1 MNLIQSF
8 IENIYYV
15 LPIDSNLMSGYIIRQ
30 IIIFI
35 IINIVA
41 LLIQIF
47 IIKSDTKRT
56 LYITAP
62 ILLINKILILPLLN
76 DIVFIT
82 HVSLMYV
89 LVFMAISTLL
99 DIESFKLY
107 NNNYKKLCKFYQII
121 SIILQI
127 IIIIIFI
134 TQPILNFRTLIG
146 IGMYLTPVI
155 IDIFNFKSNFKNI
168 FKLNIYKYIYHYAY
182 IILFILLSTLLSPI
196 HII

>member
-1 MNLIQSF
+1 MNIFQSF
-8 IENIYYV
+8 IENIYYS
-15 LPIDSNLMSGYIIRQ
+15 LPIDSNLMPRYIINQ
-30 IIIFI
+30 IIIFT
-35 IINIVA
+35 IINIFL

-47 IIKSDTKRT
+47 IVKSGIRKT
-56 LYITAP
+56 LYITIP
-62 ILLINKILILPLLN
+62 ILLINKILILPILN

-89 LVFMAISTLL
+89 LVFMIISTLL

-127 IIIIIFI
+127 FILIIFI
-134 TQPILNFRTLIG
+134 TQPILNFRTIIG
-146 IGMYLTPVI
+146 IGMYLVSVI

-168 FKLNIYKYIYHYAY
+168 FKLNIYKYIYQYIY
-182 IILFILLSTLLSPI
+182 IIVLILLSILLSPI